1 MDIFELDLLLEVEA
15 SVEETDC
22 VEMSFWKE
30 QLSTWLT
37 ILHSKALL
45 PDADKIQP
53 ASVLGLSLR
62 FTDDVTI
69 ARLNQIWRRQDS
81 STDVLSFPLI
91 NQGAIP
97 LPAGEA
103 VELGDIV
110 VSIPTAIKQAAD
122 QGHDL
127 RQELRWLVSHGLLHL
142 LGWDHLD
149 EASLANMLQCQ
160 KYLLVRSSSAQ
171 ACGITCGLIK
181 ELSDD
186 AS

>member
-1 MDIFELDLLLEVEA
+1 MGIFELDLLLEVEA

-22 VEMSFWKE
+22 IEISFWRE

-45 PDADKIQP
+45 PYADKIQP

-62 FTDDVTI
+62 FTDDITI
-69 ARLNQIWRRQDS
+69 TQLNQIWRQQDT
-81 STDVLSFPLI
+81 STDVLSFPII
-91 NQGAIP
+91 NQGGIP
-97 LPAGEA
+97 LPAGEP
-103 VELGDIV
+103 VELGDII
-110 VSIPTAIKQAAD
+110 VSIPTAIKQATD

-149 EASLANMLQCQ
+149 EASLVNMLRCQ
-160 KYLLVRSSSAQ
+160 EYLLARSSSTQ
-171 ACGITCGLIK
+171 TCGITCGLIK
-181 ELSDD
+181 DLSDD